1 MLNHATTS
9 VFVSNRNLHYQ
20 RTSVASA
27 FAFLELAGSLCTA
40 EEGRAGALR
49 AGWTQLQKAQS
60 RSKLEPERE
69 REREERNNLLDRQV
83 GDRVS
88 GRANKI
94 SPALLGNQTVGER
107 ARRRKD
113 NLRKERRT
121 SNYQVRK

>member
-1 MLNHATTS
+1 MMLNHATTS

-27 FAFLELAGSLCTA
+27 FTFLELAGSLCTA

-69 REREERNNLLDRQV
+69 REREERNNLLDGQ
-83 GDRVS
+83 
-88 GRANKI
+88 
-94 SPALLGNQTVGER
+94 LGI
-107 ARRRKD
+107 A
-113 NLRKERRT
+113 
-121 SNYQVRK
+121 